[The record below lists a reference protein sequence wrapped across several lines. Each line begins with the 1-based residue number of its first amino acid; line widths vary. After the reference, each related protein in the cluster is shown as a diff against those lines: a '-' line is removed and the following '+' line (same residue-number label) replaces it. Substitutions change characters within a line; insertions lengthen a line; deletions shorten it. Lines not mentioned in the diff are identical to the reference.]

1 MLKRLR
7 FSAMSQ
13 LILYIASS
21 LDGYIATTAGEVDW
35 LFTDQDYGYTD
46 FLASIDRLLM
56 GRVTYEQILTFGNYP
71 YSGNQGF
78 VFSRTIQRDRDENV
92 NFVAGDLVSFVKNLK
107 LQNGKDIWLV
117 GGAAIAKTCLEN
129 NLVDKF
135 ILSIHPIILGE
146 GIALFPPPL
155 PTLSLK
161 LEHCQ
166 TFDSGLVQLT
176 YCNG

>member
-1 MLKRLR
+1 MG
-7 FSAMSQ
+7 Q

-21 LDGYIATTAGEVDW
+21 LDGYLARTSGAVDW

-46 FLASIDRLLM
+46 FFASIDRLLI
-56 GRVTYEQILTFGNYP
+56 GRITYEQILTFGEYP
-71 YSGNQGF
+71 YAGKQGF
-78 VFSRTIQRDRDENV
+78 VFSRTMRRDHDENV

-129 NLVDKF
+129 NLVDKL

-146 GIALFPPPL
+146 GIVLFQPPL

-166 TFDSGLVQLT
+166 TFDTGLVQLT
-176 YCNG
+176 YSNS

>member
-1 MLKRLR
+1 
-7 FSAMSQ
+7 MSQ

-21 LDGYIATTAGEVDW
+21 LDGYIASTAGEVDW

-46 FLASIDRLLM
+46 FLASIDRLLI

-92 NFVAGDLVSFVKNLK
+92 NFVAGDLVSFVKDLK

-176 YCNG
+176 YSNV